1 MIRKVSIPLIVGMI
15 VAAGVGPSEALA
27 TFSLAI
33 SAVILAY
40 SVLRRDVRPVCLV
53 LLFLSLGAF
62 CYSSCAISAL
72 IAAPAPFSASAI
84 TKAIGSVPYRRS
96 ETAALLQA
104 LMTGQREGLPDATVK
119 AFRDS
124 GASHILALSG
134 LHLGI
139 IYILISKPMALL
151 GNSPAAYRVRCLST
165 VAVSGVYVL
174 ATGAGASLIRA
185 FLFIFLNEVSKLHPE
200 RKRDGLLIFWTALTI
215 QATLNPLSIRSVGF
229 QLSYLAVF
237 GILTIYPSL
246 KNFYPKTASK
256 LDVMHRIWDSMALSL
271 SCQIFTAPLAFL
283 HFGTFPKYFLLTNL
297 IALPLTEILIAGG
310 VLCSLLTL
318 AGICPPVLVNAIEG
332 IALTLEESLKA
343 IAGM

>member
-1 MIRKVSIPLIVGMI
+1 
-15 VAAGVGPSEALA
+15 
-27 TFSLAI
+27 
-33 SAVILAY
+33 
-40 SVLRRDVRPVCLV
+40 
-53 LLFLSLGAF
+53 
-62 CYSSCAISAL
+62 
-72 IAAPAPFSASAI
+72 
-84 TKAIGSVPYRRS
+84 
-96 ETAALLQA
+96 
-104 LMTGQREGLPDATVK
+104 MTGQREGLPEATVK

-139 IYILISKPMALL
+139 IYILISKPLALL

-200 RKRDGLLIFWTALTI
+200 RKRDGLLIFWTALTV
-215 QATLNPLSIRSVGF
+215 QAALNPLSIRSVGF

-318 AGICPPVLVNAIEG
+318 AGICPPVLVDTIEG
-332 IALTLEESLKA
+332 IALALEESLKT